1 MHAKTKPSTIF
12 PNNNLSSPTFLTQN
26 STDIATPSLTS
37 PFSAGEKFLSP
48 IVPATPDRK
57 LSKPDIIYIS
67 KSELEKELHNF
78 VNTLIEQKAVNQNE
92 ITHHLEH
99 LKKQVVNLNNENSRL
114 LASPNTTQLEG
125 DSHPNSSRDQR
136 IEELEAQKQSSEDR
150 IRDHSLYIQ
159 RLEKKVNELVNQC
172 QGLMRINHEMSS
184 QILQMSQLPPSGEP
198 QFEELSQKLQQI
210 TEENHELSEENNRLR
225 ELVVRFESA
234 RSQDSRNTMDHL
246 RVDTQIKGLGD
257 LARKPEIRRDQVK
270 SISFRGDSPPD
281 SAITDK
287 QGLKS
292 EVENLKET
300 IESLRAQLK
309 DSQAEA
315 SQSAKLQEE
324 NKRLREELERPT
336 IGDVDVSIHLKEGHK
351 SLREVIKEPL
361 DMPSTQ
367 DVGHKTSRTE
377 TTKVTSPELLRKQL
391 GDYKS
396 ANVILQKKAEKY
408 LLQIEDLNGALKQAN
423 ENLDALQN
431 KYITLEKELVNKNKL
446 ESILNT
452 HINLMKKLE
461 IKIHTLTEE
470 NVLLQQANE
479 ENLVVITELKS
490 QLEEAAP
497 RIHDA
502 ESGTKFTTPPR
513 SGRRSSDSRPSY
525 LSPCRSPDTIALER
539 EIINKKYDEKV
550 KKVYH
555 EHDMT
560 IRAERIKHKN
570 QIEKYN
576 MNLDV
581 LSRKIQALVA
591 VNEDLG
597 KEFEM
602 LKVEFTNY
610 RTLSWSVLQEIQKYL
625 ENCKKYDEVIEKSI
639 LDITAGNNSDLKAQ
653 DLRFA
658 YERLKGDILNINDVI
673 EDRKRYM

>member
-1 MHAKTKPSTIF
+1 MHAKTKPSTIL

-26 STDIATPSLTS
+26 STDIATPSLITS
-37 PFSAGEKFLSP
+37 PFSAGQGERFLSP
-48 IVPATPDRK
+48 IIPATPDRK
-57 LSKPDIIYIS
+57 LAKPDIIYIS
-67 KSELEKELHNF
+67 KSELEKELHIF

-114 LASPNTTQLEG
+114 LASPNTTHIEG
-125 DSHPNSSRDQR
+125 DSHPNSSRDHR
-136 IEELEAQKQSSEDR
+136 IEELEAQKQSSDDR

-159 RLEKKVNELVNQC
+159 RLEKKVNDLVNQC

-184 QILQMSQLPPSGEP
+184 QILQMSQLPPSGD
-198 QFEELSQKLQQI
+198 SQLEKLI
-210 TEENHELSEENNRLR
+210 EENQELSEENNRLR
-225 ELVVRFESA
+225 EIVVKLESA
-234 RSQDSRNTMDHL
+234 RNASNDSRNTMDHL
-246 RVDTQIKGLGD
+246 RVDTD
-257 LARKPEIRRDQVK
+257 MARKPEIRRDQLK

-281 SAITDK
+281 SAVTDK
-287 QGLKS
+287 QKS

-300 IESLRAQLK
+300 IESLSAQLHN
-309 DSQAEA
+309 SQA
-315 SQSAKLQEE
+315 E
-324 NKRLREELERPT
+324 NKRLRDELERPT
-336 IGDVDVSIHLKEGHK
+336 IGDVDVSIHMPQGNK
-351 SLREVIKEPL
+351 SLREVVKEPL
-361 DMPSTQ
+361 EMPSTL
-367 DVGHKTSRTE
+367 DVGHRTSRTE
-377 TTKVTSPELLRKQL
+377 TKATSPELLKKQL

-446 ESILNT
+446 ESILNV

-461 IKIHTLTEE
+461 VKIHTLTEE
-470 NVLLQQANE
+470 NILLQQANE

-513 SGRRSSDSRPSY
+513 SGRRYSGDARASY

-550 KKVYH
+550 KKVHH

-625 ENCKKYDEVIEKSI
+625 ENCKRYDEVIEKSI
-639 LDITAGNNSDLKAQ
+639 LDITVGNNTDLKAQ
-653 DLRFA
+653 DLRTA
-658 YERLKGDILNINDVI
+658 YDRLKSDILNINDVI